1 MTYDAKKKSYNSR
14 EHKLNH
20 PFNGCEKILENYS
33 QAYQDLFVLSMLDG
47 KSNGNYVE
55 IGAYD
60 AKIFSNTF
68 ILESIF
74 NWKGFSI
81 EIDKTRCENFN
92 NDRDRQNRCYLGD
105 ATKFDY
111 LSAMMTEKWKNR
123 IDYLSV
129 DCEPSYNTFKS
140 LLQFP
145 MDKYRCSVITF
156 EHDLYADGSDILI
169 KSRKYLND
177 KGYQLVC
184 SNVSNILNP
193 FEDWWVDPQVVSEE
207 IWKPFVC
214 SNMEAQ
220 NIFL

>member
-111 LSAMMTEKWKNR
+111 LSAMMTEKWKDR

>member
-1 MTYDAKKKSYNSR
+1 MTYDVTKD
-14 EHKLNH
+14 KLIH
-20 PFNGCEKILENYS
+20 SFSGQTKISKNYS

-47 KSNGNYVE
+47 KTNGRYVE
-55 IGAYD
+55 IGGYD

-81 EIDKTRCENFN
+81 EIDKTRCGNFN
-92 NDRDRQNRCYLGD
+92 NDRDRQNRCYLAD

-111 LSAMMTEKWKNR
+111 IGAMLTEKWKDR

-129 DCEPSYNTFKS
+129 DCEPSYNTLKS

-145 MDKYRCSVITF
+145 LDRYRCSVITF
-156 EHDLYADGSDILI
+156 EHDFYADGSDILN
-169 KSRKYLND
+169 KSREYLTD

-184 SNVSNILNP
+184 SNVCNVANP
-193 FEDWWVDPQVVSEE
+193 FEDWLIDPQVVSEE

-214 SNMEAQ
+214 SNMEARS
-220 NIFL
+220 IFL

>member
-1 MTYDAKKKSYNSR
+1 MTYDVTKD
-14 EHKLNH
+14 KLIH
-20 PFNGCEKILENYS
+20 SFSGQTKISKNYS

-47 KSNGNYVE
+47 KTNGRYVE

-81 EIDKTRCENFN
+81 EIDKTRCGNFN
-92 NDRDRQNRCYLGD
+92 NDRDRQNRCYLAD

-111 LSAMMTEKWKNR
+111 IGAMLTEKWKDR

-129 DCEPSYNTFKS
+129 DCEPSYNTLKS

-145 MDKYRCSVITF
+145 LDRYRCSVITF
-156 EHDLYADGSDILI
+156 EHDFYADGSDILN
-169 KSRKYLND
+169 KSREYLTD

-184 SNVSNILNP
+184 SNVCNVANP
-193 FEDWWVDPQVVSEE
+193 FEDWWIDPQVVSEE

-214 SNMEAQ
+214 SNMEARS
-220 NIFL
+220 IFL

>member
-1 MTYDAKKKSYNSR
+1 MTYDVTKD
-14 EHKLNH
+14 KLIH
-20 PFNGCEKILENYS
+20 SFSGQTKISKNYS

-47 KSNGNYVE
+47 KTNGRYVE
-55 IGAYD
+55 IGGYD

-81 EIDKTRCENFN
+81 EIDKTRCGNFN
-92 NDRDRQNRCYLGD
+92 NDRDRQNRCYLAD

-111 LSAMMTEKWKNR
+111 IGAMLTEKWKDR

-129 DCEPSYNTFKS
+129 DCEPSYNTLKS

-145 MDKYRCSVITF
+145 LDRYRCSVITL
-156 EHDLYADGSDILI
+156 EHDLYSDGSQILN
-169 KSRKYLND
+169 KSREYLTD

-184 SNVSNILNP
+184 SNVCNVANP
-193 FEDWWVDPQVVSEE
+193 FEDWWICLLYTSDAADE
-207 IWKPFVC
+207 
-214 SNMEAQ
+214 
-220 NIFL
+220 

>member
-1 MTYDAKKKSYNSR
+1 MTYDVTKD
-14 EHKLNH
+14 KLIH
-20 PFNGCEKILENYS
+20 SFSGQTKISKNYS

-47 KSNGNYVE
+47 KTNGRYVE
-55 IGAYD
+55 IGGYD

-74 NWKGFSI
+74 NWKGFSV
-81 EIDKTRCENFN
+81 EIDKTRCGNFN
-92 NDRDRQNRCYLGD
+92 NDRDRQNRCYLAD

-111 LSAMMTEKWKNR
+111 IGAMLTEKWKDR

-129 DCEPSYNTFKS
+129 DCEPSYNTLKS

-145 MDKYRCSVITF
+145 LDRYRCSVITF
-156 EHDLYADGSDILI
+156 EHDFYADGSDILN
-169 KSRKYLND
+169 KSREYLTD

-184 SNVSNILNP
+184 SNVCNVANP
-193 FEDWWVDPQVVSEE
+193 FEDWWIDPQVVSEE

-214 SNMEAQ
+214 SNMEARS
-220 NIFL
+220 IFL

>member
-1 MTYDAKKKSYNSR
+1 MTYDVTKD
-14 EHKLNH
+14 KLIH
-20 PFNGCEKILENYS
+20 SFSGQTKISKNYS

-47 KSNGNYVE
+47 KTNGRYVE
-55 IGAYD
+55 IGGYD

-81 EIDKTRCENFN
+81 EIDKTRCGNFN
-92 NDRDRQNRCYLGD
+92 NDRDRQNRCYLAD

-111 LSAMMTEKWKNR
+111 IGAMLTQKWKDR

-129 DCEPSYNTFKS
+129 DCEPSYNTLKS

-145 MDKYRCSVITF
+145 LDRYRCSVITF
-156 EHDLYADGSDILI
+156 EHDFYADGSDILN
-169 KSRKYLND
+169 KSREYLTD

-184 SNVSNILNP
+184 SNVCNVANP
-193 FEDWWVDPQVVSEE
+193 FEDWWIDPQVVSEE

-214 SNMEAQ
+214 SNMEARS
-220 NIFL
+220 IFL

>member
-1 MTYDAKKKSYNSR
+1 MTYDVTKD
-14 EHKLNH
+14 KLIH
-20 PFNGCEKILENYS
+20 SFSGQTKISKNYS

-47 KSNGNYVE
+47 KTNGRYVE
-55 IGAYD
+55 IGGYD

-81 EIDKTRCENFN
+81 EIDKTRCGNFN
-92 NDRDRQNRCYLGD
+92 NDRDRQNRCYLAD

-111 LSAMMTEKWKNR
+111 IGAMLTEKWKDR

-129 DCEPSYNTFKS
+129 DCEPSYNTLKS

-145 MDKYRCSVITF
+145 LDRYRCSVITF
-156 EHDLYADGSDILI
+156 EHDFYADGSDILN
-169 KSRKYLND
+169 KSREYLID

-184 SNVSNILNP
+184 SNVCNVANP
-193 FEDWWVDPQVVSEE
+193 FEDWWIDPQVVSEE

-214 SNMEAQ
+214 SNMEARS
-220 NIFL
+220 IFL

>member
-1 MTYDAKKKSYNSR
+1 MTYDVTKD
-14 EHKLNH
+14 KLIH
-20 PFNGCEKILENYS
+20 SFSGQTKISKNYS

-47 KSNGNYVE
+47 KTNGRYVE
-55 IGAYD
+55 IGGYD

-74 NWKGFSI
+74 NWKGFSV
-81 EIDKTRCENFN
+81 EIDKTRCGNFN
-92 NDRDRQNRCYLGD
+92 NDRDRQNRCYLAD

-111 LSAMMTEKWKNR
+111 IGAMLTEKWKDR

-129 DCEPSYNTFKS
+129 DCEPSYNTLKS

-145 MDKYRCSVITF
+145 LDRYRCSVITF
-156 EHDLYADGSDILI
+156 EHDLYADGNEILN
-169 KSRKYLND
+169 KSREYLTD

-184 SNVSNILNP
+184 SNVCNVANP
-193 FEDWWVDPQVVSEE
+193 FEDWWIDPQVVSEE

-214 SNMEAQ
+214 SNMEARS
-220 NIFL
+220 IFL

>member
-1 MTYDAKKKSYNSR
+1 MTYDVTKD
-14 EHKLNH
+14 KLIH
-20 PFNGCEKILENYS
+20 SFSGQTKISKNYS

-47 KSNGNYVE
+47 KTNGRYVE
-55 IGAYD
+55 IGGYD

-74 NWKGFSI
+74 NWKGFSV
-81 EIDKTRCENFN
+81 EIDKTRCGNFN
-92 NDRDRQNRCYLGD
+92 NDRDRQNRCYLAD

-111 LSAMMTEKWKNR
+111 IGAMLTEKWKDR

-129 DCEPSYNTFKS
+129 DCEPSYNTLKS

-145 MDKYRCSVITF
+145 LDRYRCSVITF
-156 EHDLYADGSDILI
+156 EHDLYSDGSQILN
-169 KSRKYLND
+169 KSREYLTD

-184 SNVSNILNP
+184 SNVCNVANP
-193 FEDWWVDPQVVSEE
+193 FEDWWIDPQVVSEE

-214 SNMEAQ
+214 SNMEARS
-220 NIFL
+220 IFL

>member
-1 MTYDAKKKSYNSR
+1 MTYDATKD
-14 EHKLNH
+14 KLIH
-20 PFNGCEKILENYS
+20 SFSGQTKISKNYS

-47 KSNGNYVE
+47 KTNGRYVE
-55 IGAYD
+55 IGGYD

-81 EIDKTRCENFN
+81 EIDKTRCGNFN
-92 NDRDRQNRCYLGD
+92 NDRDRQNRCYLAD

-111 LSAMMTEKWKNR
+111 IGAMLTEKWKDR

-129 DCEPSYNTFKS
+129 DCEPSYNTLKS
-140 LLQFP
+140 LLKFP
-145 MDKYRCSVITF
+145 LDRYRCSVITF
-156 EHDLYADGSDILI
+156 EHDFYADGSDILN
-169 KSRKYLND
+169 KSREYLTD

-184 SNVSNILNP
+184 SNVCNVANP
-193 FEDWWVDPQVVSEE
+193 FEDWWIDPQVVSEE

-214 SNMEAQ
+214 SNMEARS
-220 NIFL
+220 IFL

>member
-1 MTYDAKKKSYNSR
+1 
-14 EHKLNH
+14 
-20 PFNGCEKILENYS
+20 
-33 QAYQDLFVLSMLDG
+33 MLDG
-47 KSNGNYVE
+47 KTNGRYVE
-55 IGAYD
+55 IGGYD

-81 EIDKTRCENFN
+81 EIDKTRCGNFN
-92 NDRDRQNRCYLGD
+92 NDRDRQNRCYLAD

-111 LSAMMTEKWKNR
+111 IGAMLTEKWKDR

-129 DCEPSYNTFKS
+129 DCEPSYNTLKS

-145 MDKYRCSVITF
+145 LDRYRCSVITF
-156 EHDLYADGSDILI
+156 EHDFYADGSDILN
-169 KSRKYLND
+169 KSREYLTD

-184 SNVSNILNP
+184 SNVCNVANP
-193 FEDWWVDPQVVSEE
+193 FEDWWIDPQVVSEE

-214 SNMEAQ
+214 SNMEARS
-220 NIFL
+220 IFL

>member
-1 MTYDAKKKSYNSR
+1 MTYDTTKKFYNSR
-14 EHKLNH
+14 KHKLNH
-20 PFNGCEKILENYS
+20 PFNGYEKILENYS

-47 KSNGNYVE
+47 KLNGKYVE
-55 IGAYD
+55 IGAFD
-60 AKIFSNTF
+60 AKIISNTF
-68 ILESIF
+68 VLESIF

-111 LSAMMTEKWKNR
+111 LSVMMTEKWKNR

-145 MDKYRCSVITF
+145 IDKYRCSVITF
-156 EHDLYADGSDILI
+156 EHDLYADGSDILD
-169 KSRKYLND
+169 KSRKYLTD

-184 SNVSNILNP
+184 SNVNNVLKP

-207 IWKPFVC
+207 VWKPFVC

>member
-1 MTYDAKKKSYNSR
+1 MTYDVTKD
-14 EHKLNH
+14 KLIH
-20 PFNGCEKILENYS
+20 SFSGQTKISKNYS

-47 KSNGNYVE
+47 KTNGRYVE
-55 IGAYD
+55 IGGYD

-81 EIDKTRCENFN
+81 EIDKTRCGNFN
-92 NDRDRQNRCYLGD
+92 NDRDRQNRCYLAD

-111 LSAMMTEKWKNR
+111 IGAMLTEKWKDR

-145 MDKYRCSVITF
+145 LDRYRCSVITF
-156 EHDLYADGSDILI
+156 EHDLYADGSEILN
-169 KSRKYLND
+169 KSREYLTD

-184 SNVSNILNP
+184 SNVCNVANP
-193 FEDWWVDPQVVSEE
+193 FEDWWIDPEIVDEDT
-207 IWKPFVC
+207 WKPFQC
-214 SNMEAQ
+214 SDIEAQ

>member
-1 MTYDAKKKSYNSR
+1 
-14 EHKLNH
+14 
-20 PFNGCEKILENYS
+20 
-33 QAYQDLFVLSMLDG
+33 
-47 KSNGNYVE
+47 
-55 IGAYD
+55 
-60 AKIFSNTF
+60 
-68 ILESIF
+68 
-74 NWKGFSI
+74 
-81 EIDKTRCENFN
+81 
-92 NDRDRQNRCYLGD
+92 
-105 ATKFDY
+105 
-111 LSAMMTEKWKNR
+111 MTEKWKNR

-156 EHDLYADGSDILI
+156 EHDLYVDGSDILN
-169 KSRKYLND
+169 KSRKYLTD
-177 KGYQLVC
+177 RGYQLVC

>member
-1 MTYDAKKKSYNSR
+1 MTYDVTKD
-14 EHKLNH
+14 KLIH
-20 PFNGCEKILENYS
+20 SFSGQTKISKNYS

-47 KSNGNYVE
+47 KTNGRYVE

-74 NWKGFSI
+74 NWKGFSV
-81 EIDKTRCENFN
+81 EIDKTRCGNFN
-92 NDRDRQNRCYLGD
+92 NDRDRQNRCYLAD

-111 LSAMMTEKWKNR
+111 IGAMLTENWKDR

-129 DCEPSYNTFKS
+129 DCEPSYNTLKS

-145 MDKYRCSVITF
+145 LDRYRCSVITF
-156 EHDLYADGSDILI
+156 EHDFYADGSDILN
-169 KSRKYLND
+169 KSREYLTD

-184 SNVSNILNP
+184 SNVCNVANP
-193 FEDWWVDPQVVSEE
+193 FEDWWIDPQVVSEE
-207 IWKPFVC
+207 IWKPFEC
-214 SNMEAQ
+214 TGKEARD
-220 NIFL
+220 IFL

>member
-1 MTYDAKKKSYNSR
+1 MTYDVTKD
-14 EHKLNH
+14 KLIH
-20 PFNGCEKILENYS
+20 SFGGQTKISKNYS

-47 KSNGNYVE
+47 KTNGRYVE
-55 IGAYD
+55 IGGYD

-81 EIDKTRCENFN
+81 EIDKTRCGNFN
-92 NDRDRQNRCYLGD
+92 NDRDRQNRCYLAD

-111 LSAMMTEKWKNR
+111 IGAMLTEKWKDR

-129 DCEPSYNTFKS
+129 DCEPSYNTLKS

-145 MDKYRCSVITF
+145 LDRYRCSVITF
-156 EHDLYADGSDILI
+156 EHDFYADGSDILN
-169 KSRKYLND
+169 KSREYLTD

-184 SNVSNILNP
+184 SNVCNVANP
-193 FEDWWVDPQVVSEE
+193 FEDWWIDPQVVSEE

-214 SNMEAQ
+214 SNMEARS
-220 NIFL
+220 IFL

>member
-1 MTYDAKKKSYNSR
+1 MTYDPTKKSYNSR
-14 EHKLNH
+14 EHKLDH

-47 KSNGNYVE
+47 KSNGKYVE

-92 NDRDRQNRCYLGD
+92 NDRDRQNKCYLGD

-111 LSAMMTEKWKNR
+111 LSTMMTEKWKNR

-156 EHDLYADGSDILI
+156 EHDLYVDGSDILN
-169 KSRKYLND
+169 KSRKYLTD

-193 FEDWWVDPQVVSEE
+193 FEDWWVHPQVVSEE

>member
-1 MTYDAKKKSYNSR
+1 MTYYDSR
-14 EHKLNH
+14 KHKLNH
-20 PFNGCEKILENYS
+20 LFNGYEKILENYS

-47 KSNGNYVE
+47 KLNGKYVE

-60 AKIFSNTF
+60 AKICSNTF

-81 EIDKTRCENFN
+81 EIDKTRCEKFN
-92 NDRDRQNRCYLGD
+92 NYRDRQNKCYLGD
-105 ATKFDY
+105 ATQFDY
-111 LSAMMTEKWKNR
+111 LSVMMAEKWKSR

-129 DCEPSYNTFKS
+129 DCKPSYNTFKS

-145 MDKYRCSVITF
+145 IDKYRCSVITF
-156 EHDLYADGSDILI
+156 EHDLYLDGSDILN
-169 KSRKYLND
+169 KSRKYLTD

-184 SNVSNILNP
+184 SNVSDISKP

-207 IWKPFVC
+207 VWKPFVC

>member
-1 MTYDAKKKSYNSR
+1 MTYDVTKD
-14 EHKLNH
+14 KLIH
-20 PFNGCEKILENYS
+20 SFSGQTKISKNYS

-47 KSNGNYVE
+47 KTNGRYVE
-55 IGAYD
+55 IGGYD

-81 EIDKTRCENFN
+81 EIDKTRCGNFN
-92 NDRDRQNRCYLGD
+92 NDRDRQNRCYLAD

-111 LSAMMTEKWKNR
+111 IGAMLTEKWKDR

-129 DCEPSYNTFKS
+129 DCEPSYNTLKS

-145 MDKYRCSVITF
+145 LDRYRCSVITF
-156 EHDLYADGSDILI
+156 EHDLYSDGSQILN
-169 KSRKYLND
+169 KSREYLTD

-184 SNVSNILNP
+184 SNVCNVANP
-193 FEDWWVDPQVVSEE
+193 FEDWWIDPQVVSEE

-214 SNMEAQ
+214 SNMEARS
-220 NIFL
+220 IFL

>member
-33 QAYQDLFVLSMLDG
+33 QSYQDLFVLSMLDG
-47 KSNGNYVE
+47 KLNGKYVE

-92 NDRDRQNRCYLGD
+92 NDRDRQNKCHLGD
-105 ATKFDY
+105 ATQFDY
-111 LSAMMTEKWKNR
+111 LNAMMTEKWKNR

-156 EHDLYADGSDILI
+156 EHDLYVDGSDILN
-169 KSRKYLND
+169 KSRKYLTD
-177 KGYQLVC
+177 RGYQLVC

>member
-1 MTYDAKKKSYNSR
+1 MTYDVTKD
-14 EHKLNH
+14 KLIH
-20 PFNGCEKILENYS
+20 SFSGQTKISKNYS

-47 KSNGNYVE
+47 KTNGRYVE
-55 IGAYD
+55 IGGYD

-74 NWKGFSI
+74 NWKGFSV
-81 EIDKTRCENFN
+81 EIDKTRCGNFN
-92 NDRDRQNRCYLGD
+92 NDRDRQNRCYLAD

-111 LSAMMTEKWKNR
+111 IGAMLSENWKDR

-129 DCEPSYNTFKS
+129 DCEPSYNTLKS

-145 MDKYRCSVITF
+145 LDRYRCSVITF
-156 EHDLYADGSDILI
+156 EHDFYADGSDILN
-169 KSRKYLND
+169 KSREYLTD

-184 SNVSNILNP
+184 SNVCNVANP
-193 FEDWWVDPQVVSEE
+193 FEDWWIDPQVVSEE

-214 SNMEAQ
+214 SNMEARS
-220 NIFL
+220 IFL

>member
-169 KSRKYLND
+169 KSRKYLTD
-177 KGYQLVC
+177 RGYQLVC

>member
-1 MTYDAKKKSYNSR
+1 MTYDVTKD
-14 EHKLNH
+14 KLIH
-20 PFNGCEKILENYS
+20 SFSGQTKISKNYS

-47 KSNGNYVE
+47 KTNGRYVE
-55 IGAYD
+55 IGGYD

-81 EIDKTRCENFN
+81 EIDKTRCGNFN
-92 NDRDRQNRCYLGD
+92 NDRDRQNRCYLAD

-111 LSAMMTEKWKNR
+111 IGAMLTEKWKDR

-129 DCEPSYNTFKS
+129 DCEPSYNTLKS

-145 MDKYRCSVITF
+145 LDRYRCSVITF
-156 EHDLYADGSDILI
+156 EHDFYADGSDILN
-169 KSRKYLND
+169 KSREYLTD

-184 SNVSNILNP
+184 SNVCNVANP
-193 FEDWWVDPQVVSEE
+193 FEDWWIDPQVVSEE

-214 SNMEAQ
+214 SNMEARS
-220 NIFL
+220 IFL

>member
-1 MTYDAKKKSYNSR
+1 MTYDPTKKSYNSR
-14 EHKLNH
+14 EHKLDH

-47 KSNGNYVE
+47 KSNGKYVE

-92 NDRDRQNRCYLGD
+92 NDRDRQNKCYLGD

-111 LSAMMTEKWKNR
+111 LSTMMTEKWKNR

-156 EHDLYADGSDILI
+156 EHDLYVDGSDILN
-169 KSRKYLND
+169 KSRKYLSD

>member
-1 MTYDAKKKSYNSR
+1 MTYDVTKD
-14 EHKLNH
+14 KLIH
-20 PFNGCEKILENYS
+20 SFSGQTKISKNYS

-47 KSNGNYVE
+47 KTNGRYVE
-55 IGAYD
+55 IGGYD

-81 EIDKTRCENFN
+81 EIDKTRCGNFN
-92 NDRDRQNRCYLGD
+92 NDRDRQNRCYLAD

-111 LSAMMTEKWKNR
+111 IGAMLTEKWKDR

-129 DCEPSYNTFKS
+129 DCEPSYNTLKS

-145 MDKYRCSVITF
+145 LDRYRCSVITF
-156 EHDLYADGSDILI
+156 EHDLYADGNEILN
-169 KSRKYLND
+169 KSREYLTD

-184 SNVSNILNP
+184 SNVCNVANP
-193 FEDWWVDPQVVSEE
+193 FEDWWIDPQVVSEE

-214 SNMEAQ
+214 SNVEARS
-220 NIFL
+220 IFL